1 MCELLG
7 MSSSCPAD
15 LCFSFSGLRRRGGA
29 VGPHADGWGAVFY
42 LDDGLHWFREEQ
54 SCHDSALAALLCE
67 EPIRASSAICHIRQ
81 ANVGDICLENT
92 HPFVNE
98 LWGQHWALAHNG
110 QLYGFKPTAGVF
122 QAVGV
127 TDSEALFVDLLNRLV
142 ERFEQPP
149 ELEVLIG
156 FIADSCAEY
165 LRYGVCNLLIGNGDW
180 LFSLCS
186 TRLASVSRRFPFGN
200 ATLRDQDLSLDIG
213 AGLTRHS
220 VITVLATEPLTQNED
235 WTQYR
240 PGMWQLWRQGEVVLN
255 GDLLQDRLASF
266 LFRLAV

>member
-1 MCELLG
+1 M
-7 MSSSCPAD
+7 
-15 LCFSFSGLRRRGGA
+15 
-29 VGPHADGWGAVFY
+29 
-42 LDDGLHWFREEQ
+42 
-54 SCHDSALAALLCE
+54 
-67 EPIRASSAICHIRQ
+67 ASSQPPAYSR
-81 ANVGDICLENT
+81 
-92 HPFVNE
+92 P
-98 LWGQHWALAHNG
+98 WGG
-110 QLYGFKPTAGVF
+110 
-122 QAVGV
+122 

-149 ELEVLIG
+149 ELEALIG

-200 ATLRDQDLSLDIG
+200 ATLRDHDLNLDIG

-220 VITVLATEPLTQNED
+220 VITVLATEPLTQNEN